1 MSAFEAKREV
11 PPSRDPQVRGFAK
24 RVPHHL
30 VRHLPTSPDRSI
42 CPRDLKPRCA
52 ARLRG
57 DAKARLSCAAQKIEN
72 SGVELPRLFKLRK
85 MAAFVEQ
92 DRSRLRQLRFDNAG
106 VIRRHKPVLP
116 SPDNQGWLVDCAHDG
131 LQGRDLFDPKSAGR
145 D

>member
-1 MSAFEAKREV
+1 MSAFGAK
-11 PPSRDPQVRGFAK
+11 QLIHA
-24 RVPHHL
+24 
-30 VRHLPTSPDRSI
+30 RSQAG
-42 CPRDLKPRCA
+42 PRRA
-52 ARLRG
+52 ETLR
-57 DAKARLSCAAQKIEN
+57 AWLSCAAQKIEN
-72 SGVELPRLFKLRK
+72 SGVELSRLFKLRK

-92 DRSRLRQLRFDNAG
+92 DRSRLRQPRFDNAG